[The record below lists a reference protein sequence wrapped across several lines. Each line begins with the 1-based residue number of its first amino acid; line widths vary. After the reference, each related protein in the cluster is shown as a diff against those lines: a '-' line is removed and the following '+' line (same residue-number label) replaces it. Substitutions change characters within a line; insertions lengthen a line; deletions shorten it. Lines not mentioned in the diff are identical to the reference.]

1 LTFVLSPFFWIPLE
15 SSGAVNGRSRL
26 GGTLTVGRASRRAA
40 VSIYD
45 KIALVPRTG
54 PPTVLFEVF
63 WTQQKRERLIETA
76 LAGTDLPPED
86 YPLYVLI
93 GAEGPWTPT
102 GLAARLGMPL
112 STVIFRVKRIEQRG
126 HAERVP
132 NPDDGRSFLIRL
144 TPKGKRLLDRAR
156 PAFRDHAEAVEAR
169 LGPKRVNALRTAL
182 VELRQAIDDELAG
195 RKESAP
201 LDRRVV

>member
-1 LTFVLSPFFWIPLE
+1 M
-15 SSGAVNGRSRL
+15 A
-26 GGTLTVGRASRRAA
+26 
-40 VSIYD
+40 
-45 KIALVPRTG
+45 RTG

-63 WTQQKRERLIETA
+63 WTHQKRKRLIESA

-86 YPLYVLI
+86 YPLYVMI

-102 GLAARLGMPL
+102 GLAARLVMPL
-112 STVIFRVKRIEQRG
+112 STVIFRVKRLEQRG

-132 NPDDGRSFLIRL
+132 NPNDGRSFLIKL

-156 PAFRDHAEAVEAR
+156 PAFRDYAEAVEGR
-169 LGPKRVNALRTAL
+169 LGQKRVAELRTAL

-195 RKESAP
+195 REDESAP
-201 LDRRVV
+201 LDTRVV

>member
-1 LTFVLSPFFWIPLE
+1 M
-15 SSGAVNGRSRL
+15 A
-26 GGTLTVGRASRRAA
+26 
-40 VSIYD
+40 
-45 KIALVPRTG
+45 RTG

-63 WTQQKRERLIETA
+63 WTNQQRQRLIENA
-76 LAGTDLPPED
+76 LAGTDLPRED
-86 YPLYVLI
+86 YPFYVMI

-102 GLAARLGMPL
+102 GLAARLFMPL
-112 STVIFRVKRIEQRG
+112 STVIFRVKRLEQRG

-156 PAFRDHAEAVEAR
+156 PAFRDYAEAVEGR
-169 LGPKRVNALRTAL
+169 LGHERVAELRTAL

-195 RKESAP
+195 REDESAP
-201 LDRRVV
+201 LDTRVV

>member
-1 LTFVLSPFFWIPLE
+1 V
-15 SSGAVNGRSRL
+15 A
-26 GGTLTVGRASRRAA
+26 
-40 VSIYD
+40 
-45 KIALVPRTG
+45 RTG
-54 PPTVLFEVF
+54 PPTILFEVF

-86 YPLYVLI
+86 YPLYVTI
-93 GAEGPWTPT
+93 GADGPLTPT
-102 GLAARLGMPL
+102 GLATILGMPL
-112 STVIFRVKRIEQRG
+112 STAIFRFKRIEERG

-156 PAFRDHAEAVEAR
+156 PAFRDYAEAVEAR
-169 LGPKRVNALRTAL
+169 LGRTRVTVLRNAL
-182 VELRQAIDDELAG
+182 VELRQAIDDELAD
-195 RKESAP
+195 REESTP